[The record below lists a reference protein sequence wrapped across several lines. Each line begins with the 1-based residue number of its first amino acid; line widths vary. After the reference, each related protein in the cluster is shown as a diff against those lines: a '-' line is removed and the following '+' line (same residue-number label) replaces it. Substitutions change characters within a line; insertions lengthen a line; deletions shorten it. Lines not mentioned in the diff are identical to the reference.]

1 MDRDYL
7 DDRLFPP
14 DEGAGVL
21 VIQAPDERQMASLL
35 ERVDR
40 ELFQQDGAAVALPL
54 DGRKLQVH
62 TDWHA

>member
-1 MDRDYL
+1 
-7 DDRLFPP
+7 
-14 DEGAGVL
+14 